1 MSVQMAVETNG
12 TKAVPVELIPC
23 DITTAAIDRLTA
35 KGGRAILEARCYLD
49 EIGDAGEP
57 RLKLRLCA
65 EWVVVVESPNG
76 TAP

>member
-12 TKAVPVELIPC
+12 TKAVPV
-23 DITTAAIDRLTA
+23 
-35 KGGRAILEARCYLD
+35 